1 MVATTIQ
8 QKLDYLISQKVA
20 TLNENVKWGSGL
32 RNVVVIEGKKYQYKG
47 SDDINITL
55 QNKITSLYIDMPKSS
70 KEKTKNYD
78 DEAQKKVRTIQR
90 TLRNQITFKVDKVDE
105 AFNDKVKSI
114 TIVPKYVGRDFDD
127 LDHAVYKAF
136 MLAEKQVD
144 NNKRYKFFT
153 LFENNGGDKPF
164 HVRTA
169 TYGDGSSAKNIKM
182 VRQKCYR
189 N

>member
-1 MVATTIQ
+1 
-8 QKLDYLISQKVA
+8 
-20 TLNENVKWGSGL
+20 
-32 RNVVVIEGKKYQYKG
+32 
-47 SDDINITL
+47 
-55 QNKITSLYIDMPKSS
+55 MPKSS

-136 MLAEKQVD
+136 MLAEKQLD

-164 HVRTA
+164 HVRT
-169 TYGDGSSAKNIKM
+169 TTQLLLHFLSLRLSFLHLLSFFFIRPLLL
-182 VRQKCYR
+182 RQR
-189 N
+189 AHNPGI